1 MREACRDGNVR
12 VSLTAHTASQGGMT
26 AAMKEDD
33 ILHDLTPEQR
43 VIINNSRFSNEDLAP
58 IPAGDRTWSMIN
70 IAHLWV
76 GMSVCIPT
84 YMLASGLIEIV
95 MNWWQAI
102 LTVALGN
109 LIVCIPMLLNGH
121 AGTKYGITFPI
132 FARAAFGIYGTHV
145 ASVLRA
151 VVACGW
157 FGIQSWIG
165 GYAIY
170 RLAILAFPGMADS
183 YIIPLLSNDLVSVN
197 IWQFLCFLLFW
208 AINIGLFLWKG
219 MDSIKYIEHWGA
231 PLLIAMGVALLV
243 WAWINA
249 DGFGPMLS
257 QPDRFDTRAD
267 FWRAFFPGLTAMVG
281 FWATL
286 SLNIPD
292 FTRHARSQKDQ
303 MMGQFL
309 GLNTT
314 MPFYAFVGVAVTSAT
329 IVIFGE
335 AIWNPVDLL
344 ARFDNLGLILV
355 SMFALALATL
365 TTNMAANVVAPSTAF
380 CNFLPKIISL
390 RGGALITGIIGIL
403 IMPWKLLADPDGYI
417 FTWLIGYSGL
427 LGPIGGILVC
437 DYFLIRRTRM
447 KLADLYEREGAYAY
461 TYGVNIRAMVALAV
475 AIAPNVP
482 GFLTRVDLI
491 QASAFW
497 ADLYNYSWFTGFAVG
512 FAVYGILMKMPG
524 QKA

>member
-1 MREACRDGNVR
+1 M
-12 VSLTAHTASQGGMT
+12 S
-26 AAMKEDD
+26 DD
-33 ILHDLTPEQR
+33 SILHDLTPEQR
-43 VIINNSRFSNEDLAP
+43 LAIESSPYSNDDLAP
-58 IPAGDRTWSMIN
+58 VPASERTWSMVN

-84 YMLASGLIEIV
+84 YMLASGLIEIG

-109 LIVCIPMLLNGH
+109 LIVYIPMLLNGH

-132 FARAAFGIYGTHV
+132 FARASFGIFGTHI

-151 VVACGW
+151 VVGCGW
-157 FGIQSWIG
+157 FGIQAWIG

-170 RLAILAFPGMADS
+170 SLSLLAFPGMADAPV
-183 YIIPLLSNDLVSVN
+183 IGMLSNDLVQVN
-197 IWQFLCFLLFW
+197 VAQFGCFLLFW

-243 WAWINA
+243 WAWKNA

-257 QPDRFDTRAD
+257 QPDRFETRGD

-292 FTRHARSQKDQ
+292 FTRYARSQRDQ
-303 MMGQFL
+303 MLGQFL

-344 ARFDNLGLILV
+344 ARFDNFALILI

-365 TTNMAANVVAPSTAF
+365 TTNMAANMVAPATAF
-380 CNFLPKIISL
+380 TNFLPRLISL
-390 RGGALITGIIGIL
+390 RGGALITGIIGII
-403 IMPWKLLADPDGYI
+403 IMPWKLLADPGGYI
-417 FTWLIGYSGL
+417 FTWLIGYSAL

-437 DYFLIRRTRM
+437 DYFFVRRTHM
-447 KLADLYEREGAYAY
+447 TLAALYEREGEY
-461 TYGVNIRAMVALAV
+461 TYTNGFNLSAMIALAV
-475 AIAPNVP
+475 AIAPNIP
-482 GFLTRVDLI
+482 GFLHQIRVI
-491 QASAFW
+491 EVAPIWST
-497 ADLYNYSWFTGFAVG
+497 LYSYAWFIGFGVA
-512 FAVYGILMKMPG
+512 FAVYAVLMARAKR
-524 QKA
+524 A

>member
-1 MREACRDGNVR
+1 MNEHA
-12 VSLTAHTASQGGMT
+12 
-26 AAMKEDD
+26 
-33 ILHDLTPEQR
+33 ILQDLTPEQR
-43 VIINNSRFSNEDLAP
+43 AIINESPYSNDDLAP
-58 IPAGDRTWSMIN
+58 IPAHERTWSMIN

-84 YMLASGLIEIV
+84 YMLASGLIGIG

-132 FARAAFGIYGTHV
+132 FARAPFGIYGTHV

-170 RLAILAFPGMADS
+170 SLARLAFPAMADS
-183 YIIPLLSNDLVSVN
+183 YVIAMLSNDLVQIN

-231 PLLIAMGVALLV
+231 PLLIAMGVALLA

-257 QPDRFDTRAD
+257 QPDRFETRAD

-303 MMGQFL
+303 MWGQFL

-329 IVIFGE
+329 VVIFGE
-335 AIWNPVDLL
+335 EIWNPVDLL
-344 ARFDNLGLILV
+344 ARFDNVGLILI

-380 CNFLPKIISL
+380 SNFLPKMISL
-390 RGGALITGIIGIL
+390 RGGAIITGIIGIL
-403 IMPWKLLADPDGYI
+403 IMPWKLLADPGGYI

-427 LGPIGGILVC
+427 LGPIGGILIC
-437 DYFLIRRTRM
+437 DYFYIRRTRM
-447 KLADLYEREGAYAY
+447 QLADLYERHGAYGY
-461 TYGVNIRAMVALAV
+461 TKGFNIKAMIALVV

-482 GFLTRVDLI
+482 GFLTQIKVV
-491 QASAFW
+491 QAPAIWSEM
-497 ADLYNYSWFTGFAVG
+497 YNYAWFIGFIVAFV
-512 FAVYGILMKMPG
+512 VYAALMANSRISALER
-524 QKA
+524 QIQQ

>member
-1 MREACRDGNVR
+1 MN
-12 VSLTAHTASQGGMT
+12 QGEM
-26 AAMKEDD
+26 
-33 ILHDLTPEQR
+33 LHDLTPEER
-43 VIINNSRFSNEDLAP
+43 AAIGNSPFSNQDLAP
-58 IPAGDRTWSMIN
+58 VPAGQRTWSMIN
-70 IAHLWV
+70 ITHLWV

-84 YMLASGLIEIV
+84 YMLASGLIDIG

-132 FARAAFGIYGTHV
+132 FARASFGIYGTHI

-170 RLAILAFPGMADS
+170 RLALLAFPGMADS
-183 YIIPLLSNDLVSVN
+183 YTLALLSNDVVQVN
-197 IWQFLCFLLFW
+197 LAQFLCFLLFW
-208 AINIGLFLWKG
+208 GINIGLFMWKG

-249 DGFGPMLS
+249 DGLGPMLS
-257 QPDRFDTRAD
+257 QPDRFETRAD
-267 FWRAFFPGLTAMVG
+267 FWRAFFPGLTGMVA

-292 FTRHARSQKDQ
+292 FTRHARSQRDQ

-344 ARFDNLGLILV
+344 AQFDNLGLILV

-380 CNFLPKIISL
+380 SNFLPKLISL
-390 RGGALITGIIGIL
+390 KGGAVITGVIGIV
-403 IMPWKLLADPDGYI
+403 IMPWKLLADPAGYI
-417 FTWLIGYSGL
+417 FTWLIGYSAL
-427 LGPIGGILVC
+427 LGPIGGILIC
-437 DYFLIRRTRM
+437 DYFVIRRTEL
-447 KLADLYEREGAYAY
+447 KLADLYERQGAY
-461 TYGVNIRAMVALAV
+461 TYGNGFNRCALIALIV
-475 AIAPNVP
+475 AIAPNAP
-482 GFLTRVDLI
+482 GFMTQVQWIDAGVFWSRLYDYAWFIGFFV
-491 QASAFW
+491 AFC
-497 ADLYNYSWFTGFAVG
+497 
-512 FAVYGILMKMPG
+512 VYGVLMKM
-524 QKA
+524 QKPSDR